1 MNNTEILSNLRT
13 LGLDAGAT
21 ADDIHA
27 AFRKL
32 ARELHPDVT
41 GSRSD
46 YRFKQITSAY
56 TLLKNLTPEEL
67 GALSSQTA
75 KNKDIFDYYS
85 DRKKYQLNDEKINS
99 IIDKYE
105 AELKSFYPSR
115 AGLENFDMDA
125 LILRLKSE
133 NPKVINAA
141 LKHAG
146 NLVNRVEFRR
156 AFAAVLSKKEIDE
169 GLADIINSLPFEEG
183 AKKLIA
189 LDAANNAENF
199 PTGLIT
205 ALISSDAEADADVM
219 ESFLLH
225 VRPDDVAVILRRWP
239 EKKIM
244 NAAVLRKLLSSDD
257 ARVLVPVLAAMRKNF
272 PGLAAQ
278 NKKRLNEL
286 ENHSVA
292 AVRAWAKKCS

>member
-32 ARELHPDVT
+32 ARELHPDIT

-46 YRFKQITSAY
+46 YRFKQVTSAY
-56 TLLKNLTPEEL
+56 TFLKNITPEEL
-67 GALSSQTA
+67 DALNSQPIR
-75 KNKDIFDYYS
+75 NKDIFDYYS
-85 DRKKYQLNDEKINS
+85 DRKKYKINDEKINA

-105 AELKSFYPSR
+105 AELKSFYPGR

-156 AFAAVLSKKEIDE
+156 AFAAVLNKKEIDE
-169 GLADIINSLPFEEG
+169 GLAEIINSLPFEDS

-189 LDAANNAENF
+189 LDEPLDCHVEIPSAIGRLRVHRKPPAVSRIRLGQAA
-199 PTGLIT
+199 
-205 ALISSDAEADADVM
+205 ADGVP
-219 ESFLLH
+219 H
-225 VRPDDVAVILRRWP
+225 VRHRQGAH
-239 EKKIM
+239 
-244 NAAVLRKLLSSDD
+244 A
-257 ARVLVPVLAAMRKNF
+257 
-272 PGLAAQ
+272 
-278 NKKRLNEL
+278 
-286 ENHSVA
+286 
-292 AVRAWAKKCS
+292 